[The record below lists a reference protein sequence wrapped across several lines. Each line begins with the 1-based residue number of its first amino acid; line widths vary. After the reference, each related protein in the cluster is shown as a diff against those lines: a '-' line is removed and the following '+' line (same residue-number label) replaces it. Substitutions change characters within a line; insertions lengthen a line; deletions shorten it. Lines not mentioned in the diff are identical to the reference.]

1 MAEKITINTYELGEI
16 NGELIKETEDLLIIK
31 TEDYEYLKVIK

>member
-1 MAEKITINTYELGEI
+1 MTEKVTINTYELGEI
-16 NGELIKETEDLLIIK
+16 TGELIKETDDLLIIK